1 MSVEVAIIDSGIN
14 PWHSHVQ
21 GVAGGIAFR
30 LRAAGEAVADDDFR
44 DGLGHGTAIA
54 GVIREQAPRADL
66 FAVKIFHGELNA
78 PMELLRAALEW
89 VIDRRIKL
97 VHLSLG
103 TVREKNRPVLEA
115 LCRQAVDSRIV
126 IVAAAPGSDDAVYPA
141 ALDGVIGVY
150 WHRQCAAGQLV
161 YHSDMPIEFGTY
173 GRPRAIPGLP
183 LQHNFSGSSFAAAHV
198 SAMAARFLE
207 ANPDADV
214 AQVKHVLK
222 YIAERGFAGS

>member
-1 MSVEVAIIDSGIN
+1 MTEQELKYRGPGGPMSVEVAIIDSGIN

-126 IVAAAPGSDDAVYPA
+126 IVAAAPGTDSAPPVNWYTIRICRSNSA
-141 ALDGVIGVY
+141 HTDGPE
-150 WHRQCAAGQLV
+150 RFPDCRC
-161 YHSDMPIEFGTY
+161 STT
-173 GRPRAIPGLP
+173 
-183 LQHNFSGSSFAAAHV
+183 SAAAVLRPHT
-198 SAMAARFLE
+198 SAQWRRVFWKPTRMQMWR
-207 ANPDADV
+207 
-214 AQVKHVLK
+214 
-222 YIAERGFAGS
+222 RSSTC